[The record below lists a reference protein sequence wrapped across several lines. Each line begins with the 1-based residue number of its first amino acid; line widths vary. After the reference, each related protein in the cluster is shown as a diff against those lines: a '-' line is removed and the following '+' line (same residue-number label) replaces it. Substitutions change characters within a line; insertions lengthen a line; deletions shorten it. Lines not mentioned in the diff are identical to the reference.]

1 MADGLSKH
9 TLIYAVGN
17 VINRGVSFLLIPLYT
32 AALSQSAYGVL
43 ELVDVTMA
51 LLAQLLGFSV
61 GSAMVR
67 FYFDTED
74 ESERRRLVA
83 TTQLF
88 FAGFLG
94 LVTATLALL
103 SGAIAP
109 VVFGAGDFRPAFH
122 LAMAI
127 LFLSGVGEI
136 PISLIKAER
145 KSVFFITLAVAKL
158 VLEVGLK
165 IYLIVALRLGWYGAL
180 LGSTI
185 AWSLVVTVLVGWLLR
200 QTGFHFAWPIVK
212 KLALF
217 CAPLIVS
224 GVAGFAL
231 HSADRFMLRWC
242 YPGDGEAARAEIGI
256 YGLAYRLGY
265 VINFLILDPFLL
277 IWFPFIFAVRGA
289 DEQQRVMARITTY
302 VVAAMTFGSLALAV
316 VAKDLVAL
324 MATEGYQAAAGI
336 VPVILLGYVFW
347 GLYELFHT
355 PFFITKR
362 TKSLPLIVGAAAFTN
377 IALNLFWIPRY
388 GALGAAWATVLA
400 FVVLSALAFASAQR
414 LFVVHYEWGRLG
426 FLLALGLGLF
436 VVFDWSRPASLW
448 LRVALALLV
457 VVAYPT
463 VLLLTGFVRREE
475 LLSVR
480 QRLATIRARLSPLRK
495 PAAKEH
501 PDASSAA
508 ASVGA
513 SHDR

>member
-1 MADGLSKH
+1 MAGGLSKH
-9 TLIYAVGN
+9 TLIYAIGN

-32 AALSQSAYGVL
+32 AALAQSAYGVL
-43 ELVDVTMA
+43 ELVDTTIA
-51 LLAQLLGFSV
+51 LLAQLLGFSI
-61 GSAMVR
+61 GGAMVR

-74 ESERRRLVA
+74 EEERRRLVA

-88 FAGFLG
+88 FAAFLG
-94 LVTATLALL
+94 LVTGTFALL
-103 SGAIAP
+103 SQWISP

-122 LAMAI
+122 LAMLI

-136 PISLIKAER
+136 PISLMKAER

-185 AWSLVVTVLVGWLLR
+185 AWSLVVSLLVGWLLR
-200 QTGFHFAWPIVK
+200 QTGVHFAWPIVK
-212 KLALF
+212 KLAFF
-217 CAPLIVS
+217 CAPLVIS
-224 GVAGFAL
+224 GVASFAL
-231 HSADRFMLRWC
+231 HSADRFMLNWC
-242 YPGDGEAARAEIGI
+242 YPGDSDAAHAEIGI

-277 IWFPFIFAVRGA
+277 IWFPFIFAVRGEE
-289 DEQQRVMARITTY
+289 EQKRVIARIATY
-302 VVAAMTFGSLALAV
+302 VAAAMTFGSLVLAV
-316 VAKDLVAL
+316 GARDLVAL
-324 MATEGYQAAAGI
+324 MAASGYQAAATL
-336 VPVILLGYVFW
+336 VPVVLFGYLFW

-362 TKSLPLIVGAAAFTN
+362 TKSLPFIVACAALTN
-377 IALNLFWIPRY
+377 IGLNLIWIPRY
-388 GALGAAWATVLA
+388 GAVGAAWATVLA
-400 FVVLSALAFASAQR
+400 FVMLASLAFVSAQR
-414 LFVVHYEWGRLG
+414 LFVVHYEWGRLA
-426 FLLALGLGLF
+426 FLVSLGLGLF
-436 VVFDWSRPASLW
+436 VLFDWLRPSNPW
-448 LRVALALLV
+448 LRLSLGLLMVAAF
-457 VVAYPT
+457 PI
-463 VLLLTGFVRREE
+463 VLLLSGFVRREE
-475 LLSVR
+475 LLSMR
-480 QRLATIRARLSPLRK
+480 RRLATIRARLSPLRR